1 MFVEDKSELHTLVSQ
16 TGKIDNILIRFPTG
30 SANNRKFKMIKSVE
44 TKRYQITKY
53 RSYGIKIQEF
63 TIKLCNESK

>member
-44 TKRYQITKY
+44 TKRYQITN